1 MASKTLTKMP
11 LHHELGQWLLRFK
24 LLGPESPALEAD
36 ASVEALV
43 DVIRD
48 GVVLCQ
54 VCLQSEH
61 VFTGACVKCVLFGPN
76 LTCSLIALS
85 THTV

>member
-1 MASKTLTKMP
+1 MP

-54 VCLQSEH
+54 VCSPSEH
-61 VFTGACVKCVLFGPN
+61 VFYRGLCQMCFILAECD
-76 LTCSLIALS
+76 LS
-85 THTV
+85 

>member
-1 MASKTLTKMP
+1 MP

-54 VCLQSEH
+54 VCSQSEH
-61 VFTGACVKCVLFGPN
+61 GFHWGLCQMCFILAEWD
-76 LTCSLIALS
+76 LS
-85 THTV
+85 

>member
-1 MASKTLTKMP
+1 MP

-24 LLGPESPALEAD
+24 LLGPESPALDAD

-54 VCLQSEH
+54 VCSQSEH
-61 VFTGACVKCVLFGPN
+61 GFTGTCVKCVLFV
-76 LTCSLIALS
+76 AEWDLS
-85 THTV
+85 